1 MTSWFGKKAWRGIIF
16 GGVVGLGIGGVAGF
30 GLGVYFLPI
39 LTAGPGLDA
48 ATVRALADSAERRGK
63 FVRDLPGSDVL
74 HWGDGTIM
82 LNDNKIWLDGHI
94 SPGPD
99 YRLYLT
105 SQFVDTGAAFMA
117 IKSAARQIGPIETFE
132 NFALDLPPGLDLDDY
147 QALVIWC
154 EAFQQFITAAK
165 LEN

>member
-1 MTSWFGKKAWRGIIF
+1 MTTWFGKKAWRGVIF

-39 LTAGPGLDA
+39 LTAGP
-48 ATVRALADSAERRGK
+48 S
-63 FVRDLPGSDVL
+63 
-74 HWGDGTIM
+74 
-82 LNDNKIWLDGHI
+82 
-94 SPGPD
+94 PD

-105 SQFVDTGAAFMA
+105 LQFVDAGAAFMA

-147 QALVIWC
+147 QVVVIWC